1 MYMALGGILFAF
13 LESWTYVDAF
23 YFCFVSLTTIGVRS
37 SKKKYGHSPISYI
50 LFFQFGDLVPDKHE
64 FIVIMLIYLG
74 VGLAVTTM
82 CIDLVGIQ
90 YVQKIHY
97 FGRKFRGTDLLQLLK
112 RKRAIERKLAMGD
125 VGGAVNM
132 IHQIME
138 Q

>member
-1 MYMALGGILFAF
+1 M
-13 LESWTYVDAF
+13 
-23 YFCFVSLTTIGVRS
+23 
-37 SKKKYGHSPISYI
+37 
-50 LFFQFGDLVPDKHE
+50 
-64 FIVIMLIYLG
+64 IMLIYLG

-138 Q
+138 QYVLGCRKDGF